1 MRPFTIYH
9 LFKNAFTALH
19 QALTDV
25 IVKEINPE
33 MILLLGASVNRRRT
47 ESIFQQES
55 PTAQYISGCFLLV
68 LIADADGKPLYEW
81 QDRVETICKNVLPV
95 TAIVLPTTML
105 NQWSE
110 KGHLFA
116 RHVQAS
122 ALVIYDAGRF
132 SMPKNIAPVSEE
144 VIKQLHKDHQEGI
157 TRGEVFL
164 TGAEFFSRQ
173 NQNAMAAFMLHQTA
187 EQALHTLIS
196 VATGYKTNTH
206 NIYRLL
212 RYGALVSYQ
221 LPDIFPRNTDKEKQ
235 LFQVLQEAY
244 LASRYKD
251 SYSVT
256 SEDVYTLIT
265 RIKTVIAIAELSGK
279 QAITKHLRS
288 LSQ

>member
-1 MRPFTIYH
+1 M
-9 LFKNAFTALH
+9 
-19 QALTDV
+19 
-25 IVKEINPE
+25 VKELNPE

-55 PTAQYISGCFLLV
+55 PTAQYISGCFLLM

-95 TAIVLPTTML
+95 TAIVLPTTTL

-110 KGHLFA
+110 QGHLFS
-116 RHVQAS
+116 RHVQVS

-132 SMPKNIAPVSEE
+132 SMPKNITPVSEE

-157 TRGEVFL
+157 TRAWVFL

-173 NQNAMAAFMLHQTA
+173 NQNAMAAFMLHQSA

-196 VATGYKTNTH
+196 VATGYKTTTH
-206 NIYRLL
+206 NIDRLL